1 MDDGCSPTVGILIF
15 AGFVILDFVVFGF
28 IAAMQNLNEA
38 AIERLAGEEDRGA
51 RLLRRYAD
59 KNERYTHVC
68 ELVVLIVHMLL
79 GFLEVPLWRAY
90 FLPEDAGSVMS
101 VVVDVLIFVIL
112 ILIVLVF
119 GIYTPQK
126 VASRKPEAWA
136 LRLAGPVHVVE
147 LLFYPIIFLTDG
159 LANLLARVFGV
170 DPLSDTDDVTEE
182 EIISMVNEGHEQ
194 GVLLA
199 SEAEMI
205 HNIFEFGDKEAKDI
219 MTHRKNIC
227 ALDGTRTFRQ
237 ALEFIKENNYSRF
250 PVFLDDIDNIIGVLH
265 IKEALELSLDA
276 AVYDTPVSKIK
287 GLIREVDFI
296 PETRNINSLF
306 AMMQAA
312 KSHLV
317 IVVDEY
323 GQTAGIV
330 AMEDILEE
338 IVLTELYR
346 ELMRRGDLI
355 KQRESLEQFQK
366 EEWNRLNKELGN
378 YQTQYRSLQTEKD
391 TLYENYA
398 VKQIEAGEYRSRA
411 DGIALQ
417 MQELSRK
424 IEETELAFGR
434 FTEEYNRPKQDIK
447 EIIRFSQMEK
457 LTQEAV
463 DVFIKKVIIYRDK
476 RVEIEWNYAFG
487 EE

>member
-1 MDDGCSPTVGILIF
+1 M
-15 AGFVILDFVVFGF
+15 
-28 IAAMQNLNEA
+28 
-38 AIERLAGEEDRGA
+38 
-51 RLLRRYAD
+51 
-59 KNERYTHVC
+59 
-68 ELVVLIVHMLL
+68 
-79 GFLEVPLWRAY
+79 
-90 FLPEDAGSVMS
+90 
-101 VVVDVLIFVIL
+101 
-112 ILIVLVF
+112 
-119 GIYTPQK
+119 
-126 VASRKPEAWA
+126 
-136 LRLAGPVHVVE
+136 
-147 LLFYPIIFLTDG
+147 
-159 LANLLARVFGV
+159 
-170 DPLSDTDDVTEE
+170 
-182 EIISMVNEGHEQ
+182 
-194 GVLLA
+194 LLA

-338 IVLTELYR
+338 IVGNIEDEHDEETNMVELQPDGSYLMSGMAPFDEVVEVLGIPLDEEDDFETLNGFLISLIDKIPSDDEVFSTTAYGYLFEILSVENKMIQKVHVIKLPEEKASEV
-346 ELMRRGDLI
+346 EL
-355 KQRESLEQFQK
+355 
-366 EEWNRLNKELGN
+366 
-378 YQTQYRSLQTEKD
+378 
-391 TLYENYA
+391 
-398 VKQIEAGEYRSRA
+398 A
-411 DGIALQ
+411 DGTCQ
-417 MQELSRK
+417 N
-424 IEETELAFGR
+424 EE
-434 FTEEYNRPKQDIK
+434 
-447 EIIRFSQMEK
+447 
-457 LTQEAV
+457 
-463 DVFIKKVIIYRDK
+463 
-476 RVEIEWNYAFG
+476 
-487 EE
+487 

>member
-51 RLLRRYAD
+51 RLLRRYTD

-101 VVVDVLIFVIL
+101 VLVDVLIFVIL

-159 LANLLARVFGV
+159 LSNLLARVFGV

-338 IVLTELYR
+338 IVGNIEDEHDEQDMIEKQVDENEYVFSCRLEVKYLNERYGLGIEESR
-346 ELMRRGDLI
+346 E
-355 KQRESLEQFQK
+355 
-366 EEWNRLNKELGN
+366 
-378 YQTQYRSLQTEKD
+378 YD
-391 TLYENYA
+391 TL
-398 VKQIEAGEYRSRA
+398 AGYIISHLDGIPSAGQSLTVDGLEIRVLRTTRSR
-411 DGIALQ
+411 I
-417 MQELSRK
+417 
-424 IEETELAFGR
+424 ELA
-434 FTEEYNRPKQDIK
+434 
-447 EIIRFSQMEK
+447 
-457 LTQEAV
+457 
-463 DVFIKKVIIYRDK
+463 
-476 RVEIEWNYAFG
+476 RVRRL
-487 EE
+487 

>member
-1 MDDGCSPTVGILIF
+1 L
-15 AGFVILDFVVFGF
+15 
-28 IAAMQNLNEA
+28 
-38 AIERLAGEEDRGA
+38 
-51 RLLRRYAD
+51 
-59 KNERYTHVC
+59 
-68 ELVVLIVHMLL
+68 
-79 GFLEVPLWRAY
+79 
-90 FLPEDAGSVMS
+90 
-101 VVVDVLIFVIL
+101 IL

-312 KSHLV
+312 KG
-317 IVVDEY
+317 D
-323 GQTAGIV
+323 
-330 AMEDILEE
+330 
-338 IVLTELYR
+338 
-346 ELMRRGDLI
+346 RG
-355 KQRESLEQFQK
+355 
-366 EEWNRLNKELGN
+366 G
-378 YQTQYRSLQTEKD
+378 
-391 TLYENYA
+391 
-398 VKQIEAGEYRSRA
+398 
-411 DGIALQ
+411 
-417 MQELSRK
+417 
-424 IEETELAFGR
+424 
-434 FTEEYNRPKQDIK
+434 
-447 EIIRFSQMEK
+447 
-457 LTQEAV
+457 
-463 DVFIKKVIIYRDK
+463 
-476 RVEIEWNYAFG
+476 
-487 EE
+487 

>member
-51 RLLRRYAD
+51 RLLRRYTD

-101 VVVDVLIFVIL
+101 VLVDVLIFVIL

-338 IVLTELYR
+338 IVGNIEDEHDEQDMIEKQVDENEYVFSCRLEVKYLNERYGLGIEESR
-346 ELMRRGDLI
+346 E
-355 KQRESLEQFQK
+355 
-366 EEWNRLNKELGN
+366 
-378 YQTQYRSLQTEKD
+378 YD
-391 TLYENYA
+391 TL
-398 VKQIEAGEYRSRA
+398 AGYIISHLDGIPSAGQVLTVDGLEIRVLRTTRSR
-411 DGIALQ
+411 I
-417 MQELSRK
+417 
-424 IEETELAFGR
+424 ELA
-434 FTEEYNRPKQDIK
+434 
-447 EIIRFSQMEK
+447 
-457 LTQEAV
+457 
-463 DVFIKKVIIYRDK
+463 
-476 RVEIEWNYAFG
+476 RVRRL
-487 EE
+487 